1 MELTDD
7 KISPLCSSAPFRK
20 TSPWRKELA
29 LQRQVAL
36 GVQGA
41 AGSWQRLLHGEEE
54 MERVSER
61 AEPLCL
67 VVFGGGE
74 ERVSNRCLCEQRPLP
89 LERACFTGSGKA
101 T

>member
-1 MELTDD
+1 
-7 KISPLCSSAPFRK
+7 
-20 TSPWRKELA
+20 
-29 LQRQVAL
+29 
-36 GVQGA
+36 
-41 AGSWQRLLHGEEE
+41 
-54 MERVSER
+54 MERVSEQ